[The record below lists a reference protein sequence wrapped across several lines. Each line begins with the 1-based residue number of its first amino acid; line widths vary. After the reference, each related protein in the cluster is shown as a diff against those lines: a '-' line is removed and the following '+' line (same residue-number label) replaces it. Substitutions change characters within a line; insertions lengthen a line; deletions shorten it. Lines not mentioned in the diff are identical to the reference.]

1 MISNS
6 KLVLELFNYKKSLTM
21 EQSDVERVIDFHL
34 GLFNCDETGKI
45 PSQKQIISS
54 LSEGLNKFSYDNSVK
69 ALVES
74 ITAEIGSDELFYELD
89 DLYRALENSNQG
101 MIYSHPMQVV
111 LNIINEGDDRDKK
124 VKIIN
129 ELSQYTWIPQ
139 VKNFM
144 FKYTTKPSER
154 VNLSNAGGRTQEVFS
169 VVEKVQNGFLTFVGD
184 KWFFLTEKT
193 IEPSTPSNHM
203 NDPIEMTKLNMLEKS
218 LRIGDINGD
227 KIVFQIEEGLSLG
240 VSFKNGDLFLNGEKC
255 DKATTLDS
263 IFSSPIVPYMRH
275 DMYPVIL
282 ECVNNL
288 DKFVEL
294 DIVQKVSN
302 ITNPFLECFAFN
314 YKDSMYVYSMDKRY
328 GNTFYEY
335 DSATMLCNEM
345 NNQLGSD
352 MSAFFKNKF
361 SKEVQSRQDLERR
374 EKVVLTKISEI
385 NENISK
391 LEASG
396 LLEIN
401 EMVKGAFEALKEER
415 NELQKEQIK
424 IKKTF
429 LGNKNLK

>member
-1 MISNS
+1 MIDNS
-6 KLVLELFNYKKSLTM
+6 KLVLELFNYKKGLSM
-21 EQSDVERVIDFHL
+21 DQVDVERVVNYHL

-54 LSEGLNKFSYDNSVK
+54 LSEGLKKFSYDESVK

-74 ITAEIGSDELFYELD
+74 VQAAIENEELFYELD
-89 DLYRALENSNQG
+89 DLYRALENANQG
-101 MIYSHPMQVV
+101 MVYRHPMQVI
-111 LNIINEGDDRDKK
+111 LNIINEGSDRDKQ
-124 VKIIN
+124 IRILN

-154 VNLSNAGGRTQEVFS
+154 ANITSDGGRSQEVYS
-169 VVEKVQNGFLTFVGD
+169 VVEKVQDGFLTFVGD
-184 KWFFLTEKT
+184 KWFHLTEKS
-193 IEPSTPSNHM
+193 IEPSTPSNHI
-203 NDPIEMTKLNMLEKS
+203 NDAEALKKLGMLEKA
-218 LRIGDINGD
+218 LRIGDIDGD
-227 KIVFQIEEGLSLG
+227 RINFQIEEGLTLG

-255 DKATTLDS
+255 DKATTLES
-263 IFSSPIVPYMRH
+263 IFNSPIVPFMRH

-282 ECVNNL
+282 ECVNGL
-288 DKFVEL
+288 EKFVEL

-314 YKDSMYVYSMDKRY
+314 YKDAMYVYSMDKRY

-345 NNQLGSD
+345 RSQLGFD
-352 MSAFFKNKF
+352 MSDFFKNKF
-361 SKEVQSRQDLERR
+361 SQEVQVRHDLERR

-385 NENISK
+385 NENLSK
-391 LEASG
+391 LELCG
-396 LLEIN
+396 LLEVN
-401 EMVKGAFEALKEER
+401 
-415 NELQKEQIK
+415 EQIK
-424 IKKTF
+424 GAYTALKSEKDELEKEHITIKGAF